1 MSHWIMN
8 AIISGVFPVLAARS
22 KVAPFVLF
30 SGAMALQ
37 FLIVLV
43 VYPETKGVSLEA
55 MEERVESIAPWP
67 SGIAASDDYKEV

>member
-1 MSHWIMN
+1 LLLKTGRTGQPSIEPP
-8 AIISGVFPVLAARS
+8 GQEKRL
-22 KVAPFVLF
+22 K
-30 SGAMALQ
+30 

-67 SGIAASDDYKEV
+67 SGITASDDYKEV